1 MSRERDPLGLSQH
14 WHVDLRLVAEL
25 PEDNVVGTRFLINA
39 VFSAVTVGALLFT
52 GWLGAQNWS
61 LRHEIT
67 GWEQKIS
74 DNRAEVADIKLW
86 QREYA
91 VESAKIDQAFTLM
104 KPAFRVA
111 ELIGEIGRT
120 RPEQVAIDTI
130 DWAESGILVRGIVRE
145 NSQRA
150 TQLLSNYVKQL
161 AGDAKIGPIFRE
173 IALTNL
179 ERGNNEGVELKFE
192 VTLRLKIP
200 KP

>member
-14 WHVDLRLVAEL
+14 WHVDIRLVADL

-39 VFSAVTVGALLFT
+39 VFSAVTVGVLLFT
-52 GWLGAQNWS
+52 GWLGAKHWS

-120 RPEQVAIDTI
+120 RPEQVAIDT
-130 DWAESGILVRGIVRE
+130 AASSSAVLC
-145 NSQRA
+145 
-150 TQLLSNYVKQL
+150 
-161 AGDAKIGPIFRE
+161 AK
-173 IALTNL
+173 T
-179 ERGNNEGVELKFE
+179 
-192 VTLRLKIP
+192 
-200 KP
+200 

>member
-14 WHVDLRLVAEL
+14 WHVDIRLVADL

-39 VFSAVTVGALLFT
+39 VFSAVTVGVLLFT
-52 GWLGAQNWS
+52 GWLGAKHWS

-130 DWAESGILVRGIVRE
+130 DWSDGGILVRGVVRE
-145 NSQRA
+145 NLKRA
-150 TQLLSNYVKQL
+150 TELLSSYVKQL
-161 AGDAKIGPIFRE
+161 TKDEKIGPLFRE
-173 IALTNL
+173 ITLTSL
-179 ERGNNEGVELKFE
+179 ERGINESVELKFE
-192 VTLRLKIP
+192 VTFRLKTS